1 MDWTD
6 DGIVLSA
13 RRHGESSAIVQLL
26 TKDHGRHAGLVRGGT
41 GRKLRGVL
49 QPGNQVIGTWRA
61 RLSEHLGTFTVEPTR
76 ARAAGILSDS
86 GRLAGLSA
94 ACAIAEFV
102 LPEREPHP
110 GAYEG
115 MLVLLEGIEHSES
128 WPQMYVRWE
137 AGLLTE
143 LGFGLDLNSCART
156 GAETGLGYVSPRSGR
171 AVSEEGAGAYRDRL
185 LPLPAFL
192 VANGR
197 GVGDPAPADA
207 EELHGAIRDGLGLT
221 GYFLEQHVLTDRN
234 GALPPART
242 RLVER
247 FSRRTTTS
255 SAISQP

>member
-13 RRHGESSAIVQLL
+13 RKHGESSAIAQLL
-26 TKDHGRHAGLVRGGT
+26 TKCHGRHAGLVRGGI

-49 QPGNQVIGTWRA
+49 QPGNEVIGTWRA
-61 RLSEHLGTFTVEPTR
+61 RLAEHLGTFTVEPTR
-76 ARAAGILSDS
+76 ARAAGFLSDS

-94 ACAIAEFV
+94 ACAIAEVV
-102 LPEREPHP
+102 LPEREPHL

-115 MLVLLEGIEHSES
+115 MLALLDGIENSDS
-128 WPQMYVRWE
+128 WPQMYVQWE

-143 LGFGLDLNSCART
+143 LGFGLDLSSCART

-171 AVSEEGAGAYRDRL
+171 AVSVSGAGSYRDRL
-185 LPLPAFL
+185 LRLPTFL
-192 VANGR
+192 VASGR
-197 GVGDPAPADA
+197 GVGDSAPTVS
-207 EELHGAIRDGLGLT
+207 EELHGAITDGLTLT

-234 GALPPART
+234 PALPPARI

-247 FSRRTTTS
+247 FSRSTTTS
-255 SAISQP
+255 SAISPP